1 MLNINELRLHNPHGG
16 IFSGVTAADIA
27 LTIALVV
34 SEAPGE
40 QVLKPTY

>member
-1 MLNINELRLHNPHGG
+1 MLIINELRLHNPHGD

-27 LTIALVV
+27 VTITLVV
-34 SEAPGE
+34 NEAPAE